1 MMEITK
7 QKQEMENL
15 QCSEARE
22 GMRNNTGGEPT
33 QSKDQRT
40 RKSLRVS
47 TNVQSFTEEMWF
59 SSWGHS

>member
-1 MMEITK
+1 
-7 QKQEMENL
+7 MENL

-22 GMRNNTGGEPT
+22 GMGNNIGGEPT

-40 RKSLRVS
+40 RKSLHVS
-47 TNVQSFTEEMWF
+47 PNVQSFTEEMWF